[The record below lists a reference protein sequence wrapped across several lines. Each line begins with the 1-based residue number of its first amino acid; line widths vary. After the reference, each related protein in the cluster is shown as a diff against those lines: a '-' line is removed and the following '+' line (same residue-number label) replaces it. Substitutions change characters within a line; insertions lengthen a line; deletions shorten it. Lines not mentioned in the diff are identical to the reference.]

1 MENRVGNIEASVES
15 LNGIAEELQHQQ
27 PPRRRPPPPQQQP
40 PWLQGAVPPNHHAQ
54 LPPRPRAAARAINVI
69 DALRNDDGRVPASP
83 PTLPATMV
91 ELLKEHHV
99 YGLAA
104 FESGTKG
111 TWPQRARIAF
121 SRRMYLYNQILKK
134 KQANLLR
141 GGEDFHRVKMPKAA
155 LKLDTEKQQG
165 RSLAKFIVFLK
176 ENDPNKKTRK
186 RKVPVVY

>member
-121 SRRMYLYNQILKK
+121 SRRMYLYNQIKK
-134 KQANLLR
+134 KTIKSLTGRR
-141 GGEDFHRVKMPKAA
+141 GFPSSKDA
-155 LKLDTEKQQG
+155 QG
-165 RSLAKFIVFLK
+165 GSQIRYREA
-176 ENDPNKKTRK
+176 TG
-186 RKVPVVY
+186 KVAC

>member
-1 MENRVGNIEASVES
+1 MA
-15 LNGIAEELQHQQ
+15 
-27 PPRRRPPPPQQQP
+27 
-40 PWLQGAVPPNHHAQ
+40 WLRSRAVPRERGH
-54 LPPRPRAAARAINVI
+54 NVSEAVCTSTI
-69 DALRNDDGRVPASP
+69 R
-83 PTLPATMV
+83 
-91 ELLKEHHV
+91 
-99 YGLAA
+99 Y
-104 FESGTKG
+104 
-111 TWPQRARIAF
+111 
-121 SRRMYLYNQILKK
+121 KK